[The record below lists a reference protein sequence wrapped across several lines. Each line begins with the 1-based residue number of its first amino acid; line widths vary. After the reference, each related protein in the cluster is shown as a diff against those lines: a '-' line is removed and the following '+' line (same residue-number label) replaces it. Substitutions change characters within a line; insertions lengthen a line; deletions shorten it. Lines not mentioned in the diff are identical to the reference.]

1 MSKPLSGLD
10 AGAGASR
17 KAGPEGSAAH
27 LRAALR
33 ELELRDAAK
42 TRFLSNISHDLR
54 NPLSAMIT
62 HAEILR
68 DGLLGELTEKQR
80 TSVEAIITGGRQLLN
95 MVNEIL
101 VYARGAAA
109 QLTLAMTEFDVESL
123 VSQIEALNTPLL
135 EKKNLRFERHLDAG
149 LPRVRGDRDKVAHII
164 GNLLGNAIAFTDS
177 GGKVWISAR
186 LEQRDGCPELVLE
199 VGDTGIGIGPEHH
212 ELVFREFAQVDA
224 SPARE
229 HHGTGLG
236 LTIARQLAELHG
248 GHVWLE
254 SELGRGSRF
263 FFSLPERQLVFT
275 PAS

>member
-1 MSKPLSGLD
+1 MSEPLSRLD
-10 AGAGASR
+10 TGTDTPR
-17 KAGPEGSAAH
+17 KAGLEGSAAH

-80 TSVEAIITGGRQLLN
+80 TSIEAIITGGRQLLN

-109 QLTLAMTEFDVESL
+109 QLTLTMTEFDVESL
-123 VSQIEALNTPLL
+123 VSQIEALNTPLV
-135 EKKNLRFERHLDAG
+135 ERKNLSFERHLEAG

-186 LEQRDGCPELVLE
+186 LERRDGCPELVLE
-199 VGDTGIGIGPEHH
+199 VGDTGIGIAPEHH

-224 SPARE
+224 SPARG

-248 GHVWLE
+248 GRVWVE
-254 SELGRGSRF
+254 SELGTGSRF